1 LCLKIIKTKLQFLH
15 LHPTNDDDLGDEDEG
30 EDDSEED
37 SDKKH
42 KRKSD
47 KESAKRGL
55 TIEDR
60 SGRPGGSSAQGTA
73 RKNMPSAELDEVEL
87 NEPVDSHI
95 VDNSEV
101 LEVVGQM
108 ADETVGK
115 KEGLPGQQAGEM
127 ASKKIENIDGKGSNE
142 SREMHSQ
149 NKQETMQA
157 TKIDTPQRQPSPMDK
172 GIQQGGLPEAIEDS
186 NKIQRFN
193 DTSGEVG
200 KIDLGVEKLGREE
213 KGFLIPDHSP
223 DNMEMEMMECLI
235 V

>member
-1 LCLKIIKTKLQFLH
+1 MTGHNIRFVSKNYKDKASV
-15 LHPTNDDDLGDEDEG
+15 PPPPPPNNDDDLGDEDEG
-30 EDDSEED
+30 GDDSKED
-37 SDKKH
+37 NDKKH

-60 SGRPGGSSAQGTA
+60 LWRPGGSSAQGTA
-73 RKNMPSAELDEVEL
+73 RKNMPSAKLDEVEL
-87 NEPVDSHI
+87 TELVDSHI

-101 LEVVGQM
+101 LEVVGRM
-108 ADETVGK
+108 ADETISR

-127 ASKKIENIDGKGSNE
+127 TSKEIENIYGKGSNE
-142 SREMHSQ
+142 SREMHPQ

-157 TKIDTPQRQPSPMDK
+157 TKVDTPQRQPSPMDK

-200 KIDLGVEKLGREE
+200 KIDLGVGKLGT
-213 KGFLIPDHSP
+213 
-223 DNMEMEMMECLI
+223 
-235 V
+235 